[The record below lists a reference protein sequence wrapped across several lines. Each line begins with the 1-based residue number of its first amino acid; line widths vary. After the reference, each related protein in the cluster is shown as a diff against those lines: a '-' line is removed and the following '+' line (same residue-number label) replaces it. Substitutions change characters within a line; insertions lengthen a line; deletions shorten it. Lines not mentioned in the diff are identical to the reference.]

1 MASELVEGQDAPE
14 IVPDAPQL
22 RGGVKLPGKGLDLPG
37 ELVATPG
44 SGRHP
49 IHFRVIHEIETRP
62 DILMANDDQMEVRT
76 PARREFPDTNPANE
90 ARIQEMSR
98 QGVQPPIGLR
108 QGQVFGKSEGQKP
121 YPIQPVFLD
130 HEPDVF
136 IDTKG
141 ILALI
146 RGQFGGLI
154 G

>member
-1 MASELVEGQDAPE
+1 M
-14 IVPDAPQL
+14 
-22 RGGVKLPGKGLDLPG
+22 R
-37 ELVATPG
+37 
-44 SGRHP
+44 
-49 IHFRVIHEIETRP
+49 
-62 DILMANDDQMEVRT
+62 
-76 PARREFPDTNPANE
+76 
-90 ARIQEMSR
+90 R

-108 QGQVFGKSEGQKP
+108 QGQVFGESEGQKP

-146 RGQFGGLI
+146 RGQFGGLL